1 MGVWMIERAE
11 RGGMTQP
18 LGPPTSAGTH
28 SVVRRAATTFSS
40 MTPMATS
47 ADLLRL
53 GFQASVVAA
62 TQLNI
67 AHPAPVSL
75 GPFCR
80 LAVTTTAPAEAG
92 VYAWV
97 VDDIVSYV
105 GRASHLIHVVQGT
118 RFQRAYQDYT
128 YVPRSKVSQAS
139 SPRVRINGLLNRAIG
154 AGQLVTWWWLATETV
169 ERSKRTAAELI
180 DMWSPPWN
188 IARPVR

>member
-1 MGVWMIERAE
+1 MVW
-11 RGGMTQP
+11 
-18 LGPPTSAGTH
+18 
-28 SVVRRAATTFSS
+28 RAATTFSS

-62 TQLNI
+62 RQLNI
-67 AHPAPVSL
+67 EHPAPVSL

-105 GRASHLIHVVQGT
+105 GRASHLIHVCRALVSSGPIRTTHTSQG
-118 RFQRAYQDYT
+118 
-128 YVPRSKVSQAS
+128 PRSPRPAAHECAS
-139 SPRVRINGLLNRAIG
+139 MGS
-154 AGQLVTWWWLATETV
+154 
-169 ERSKRTAAELI
+169 
-180 DMWSPPWN
+180 
-188 IARPVR
+188 